1 MARLANDLG
10 IDEGDIYP
18 ADYFDLMGGVGFGGY
33 VFRYIEI
40 ISHHLFRLVAI
51 LLGYLWMNVDEAID
65 AFRDVALAIFPN
77 SSHPDLDAEARTRQL
92 SESIK
97 SILQTRGIP
106 PERRMQDTNKDSVGC
121 KVYV

>member
-10 IDEGDIYP
+10 IDEGGVYP
-18 ADYFDLMGGVGFGGY
+18 ADYFDLIGGVGFGGY

-51 LLGYLWMNVDEAID
+51 FLGYLRMNVDETID
-65 AFRDVALAIFPN
+65 AFRDVALDIFPD
-77 SSHPDLDAEARTRQL
+77 SSHPDLDVEARTRQL
-92 SESIK
+92 SESVK
-97 SILQTRGIP
+97 NILQTRGIP
-106 PERRMQDTNKDSVGC
+106 PDWRMQATSKDSVGC